1 MRAWSSTGWCQTP
14 TGPAW
19 RYLRSASRAQ
29 ARLLAPPLLAQEVGN
44 ALLTGVRRDRWDGL
58 EADTMFGLMC
68 QLPVTV
74 LHDSAHVARAWE
86 LSRRYDEHPL
96 YDMVYVALAERL
108 GDTLVTAD
116 EVLLRRVGHLPYVA
130 AP

>member
-1 MRAWSSTGWCQTP
+1 
-14 TGPAW
+14 
-19 RYLRSASRAQ
+19 
-29 ARLLAPPLLAQEVGN
+29 
-44 ALLTGVRRDRWDGL
+44 
-58 EADTMFGLMC
+58 MFGLMR

-74 LHDSAHVARAWE
+74 LHDSADVARAWE